1 MSAIVKQYCFVYRVT
16 NEESK
21 YGNYFSSSYG
31 NYADAMD
38 ELTDHIIGILGTGF
52 RFTKLE
58 ISVNYG

>member
-1 MSAIVKQYCFVYRVT
+1 MPAIVKQYCFNYRVT

-21 YGNYFSSSYG
+21 YSHFFASSYG

-52 RFTKLE
+52 RFIKLE